1 METTS
6 AFFSLF
12 SDVHNIINP
21 IIVNT
26 ILKEKWDY
34 ILMKTK
40 VAGNSPSSIGLWF
53 DNEQNGT
60 QILSSV

>member
-6 AFFSLF
+6 AFFSLS

-26 ILKEKWDY
+26 ILKWDY

-60 QILSSV
+60 RILSSV